1 MNATFSEACGRALRR
16 VRLERGL
23 TLRDVGE
30 ISGGRFTPTA
40 VAGYERGE
48 RGISAQRFVELA
60 AFYGVRASTLLAEV
74 EEADGPAAPSVIV
87 LSPLEEP
94 STP

>member
-1 MNATFSEACGRALRR
+1 MDVAISEACGRALRR

-23 TLRDVGE
+23 TLRDVGALSE
-30 ISGGRFTPTA
+30 GRFTPTA

-48 RGISAQRFVELA
+48 RSISVQRFMELA
-60 AFYGVRASTLLAEV
+60 AFYGVRASSLLAEI
-74 EEADGPAAPSVIV
+74 EGSDGPTAPAVIV
-87 LSPLEEP
+87 LSRLEEP